1 MYSSDN
7 EVPTHACTVAWT
19 SLTPLPGEGAPVANV
34 RVGKARWR
42 AAPHRG
48 TNLKRTGTSSGWK
61 RPMSGSI
68 PARVSFPEL
77 AIMIVVFC
85 LLWVLL
91 GMRVCVQPAS
101 TLCDVWV
108 DPFFFPLPL
117 SFWTVS
123 HAIPPSWTQTRNSTN
138 PKRILP
144 RTWRETLKWCVCAF
158 PFCSCWAYVL
168 ADLVTVWCELLPPNS
183 LPSRTPKK
191 LSPPTYYPPGT
202 TGQSKRGSRNAH
214 ILEERSGEL
223 SGSLDEEL
231 R

>member
-85 LLWVLL
+85 LLWVLSFVYF
-91 GMRVCVQPAS
+91 GFFFACVCVYNPPP
-101 TLCDVWV
+101 LCVMSGWIRS
-108 DPFFFPLPL
+108 
-117 SFWTVS
+117 SF
-123 HAIPPSWTQTRNSTN
+123 
-138 PKRILP
+138 
-144 RTWRETLKWCVCAF
+144 
-158 PFCSCWAYVL
+158 
-168 ADLVTVWCELLPPNS
+168 
-183 LPSRTPKK
+183 
-191 LSPPTYYPPGT
+191 LSPSLF
-202 TGQSKRGSRNAH
+202 GQYLTLYHQAGHKLG
-214 ILEERSGEL
+214 ILQIQKGFCREHGARH
-223 SGSLDEEL
+223 
-231 R
+231 